1 MNQLIQS
8 KCNACRKGEP
18 TVTAE
23 EMDEFRPQVPDW
35 NIIEVDGVKRLEK
48 VFKFDT
54 FVHALAFTN
63 KIGQLAEEEGHHPA
77 LLTEWGKVTVS
88 WWTLAAVKA
97 EVHEQTLRHYERLG
111 LISPARKGNSPHS
124 PRLYS
129 DHDIERVMHIR
140 GLMRDLGVNLA
151 GVEAILHMKDR
162 MEQMQLELEQ
172 EMARIQDQHVAETR
186 RLKDIIERLQRGSS
200 S

>member
-1 MNQLIQS
+1 VIE
-8 KCNACRKGEP
+8 KGEG
-18 TVTAE
+18 A
-23 EMDEFRPQVPDW
+23 W
-35 NIIEVDGVKRLEK
+35 YIISV
-48 VFKFDT
+48 
-54 FVHALAFTN
+54 
-63 KIGQLAEEEGHHPA
+63 
-77 LLTEWGKVTVS
+77 
-88 WWTLAAVKA
+88 AAVKA

-129 DHDIERVMHIR
+129 DSDIERVIHIR

-162 MEQMQLELEQ
+162 IEQLQLELDQ
-172 EMARIQDQHVAETR
+172 EMTRMREQHAAETR

-200 S
+200 K

>member
-1 MNQLIQS
+1 MNVACFNNWPVVEESEFTPKS
-8 KCNACRKGEP
+8 KGASIVSER
-18 TVTAE
+18 
-23 EMDEFRPQVPDW
+23 D
-35 NIIEVDGVKRLEK
+35 DGAWYVIS
-48 VFKFDT
+48 V
-54 FVHALAFTN
+54 
-63 KIGQLAEEEGHHPA
+63 
-77 LLTEWGKVTVS
+77 
-88 WWTLAAVKA
+88 AAVKA

-111 LISPARKGNSPHS
+111 LISPARKGKSPHS

-129 DHDIERVMHIR
+129 DRDIERVIHIR
-140 GLMRDLGVNLA
+140 SLMRDLGVNLA